1 MLITNILLGVIIFFM
16 VIISGGICNIDKK
29 LNGVVISNAEIIR
42 LKKLSDS
49 LMKQKGKGAKDYPV
63 SEE

>member
-49 LMKQKGKGAKDYPV
+49 LKPTIRKL
-63 SEE
+63 